1 MLRKNSII
9 DMRKKLLMPII
20 ALLSF
25 MLAFMQCVDPYRRS
39 FTYDDSI
46 LIVEGFI
53 TDTDPIEVKIQN
65 NRSVEST
72 GFLQNITVAK
82 IEVRAASG
90 GVIPLTESEPGQFL
104 SAPDVR
110 GKAGE
115 RYSLYFELPDGRKY
129 ESSAELLTPL
139 RGRASYTTEFV
150 PRTQV
155 AFENFGQRT
164 MSAIEV
170 KADFD
175 DPADERNYYYWESRL
190 FESQII
196 CLTCINSFLSP
207 LTSQCG
213 LPTPTAPSV
222 IRDYRCDSDCWEILS
237 DPRITT
243 FSDLF
248 INGNQVRGLLVRRVP
263 FYDERGGLLELSQY
277 NLSIG
282 AFRYFDL
289 LRRQVE
295 TSGTFVDSPPAPPIG
310 NIRNVDNSKELVSG
324 YFGAGGKST
333 QRIWINRRG
342 FPTPIIIP
350 LLGREPDI
358 RPAFGVPVP
367 CLLSA
372 TRTPFK
378 PTGWQ

>member
-1 MLRKNSII
+1 
-9 DMRKKLLMPII
+9 MPAI
-20 ALLSF
+20 ALLGF
-25 MLAFMQCVDPYRRS
+25 VLAFMQCVDPYRRL

-53 TDTDPIEVKIQN
+53 TDTDPIEVKIQK

-72 GFLQNITVAK
+72 GFLQNVIVAK
-82 IEVRAASG
+82 IEVRASSG
-90 GVIPLTESEPGQFL
+90 KVIRLTESAPGRFL
-104 SAPDVR
+104 SAPDIR

-115 RYSLYFELPDGRKY
+115 RYTLYFELPDGRKY

-139 RGRASYTTEFV
+139 RDRASYTTEFV

-155 AFENFGQRT
+155 PFENFGQRT

-190 FESQII
+190 FESQTI

-207 LTSQCG
+207 RTGQCG
-213 LPTPTAPSV
+213 PPTPTAPSV
-222 IRDYRCDSDCWEILS
+222 IRDYRCDSDCWEILG

-243 FSDLF
+243 FSDVF
-248 INGNQVRGLLVRRVP
+248 INGNQVRGLLVRQVP

-310 NIRNVDNSKELVSG
+310 NIRNLDNSKELVSG
-324 YFGAGGKST
+324 YFGAGGKNT

-350 LLGREPDI
+350 LLGREPAI
-358 RPAFGVPVP
+358 SPAFGVPVP

-378 PTGWQ
+378 PEGWQ